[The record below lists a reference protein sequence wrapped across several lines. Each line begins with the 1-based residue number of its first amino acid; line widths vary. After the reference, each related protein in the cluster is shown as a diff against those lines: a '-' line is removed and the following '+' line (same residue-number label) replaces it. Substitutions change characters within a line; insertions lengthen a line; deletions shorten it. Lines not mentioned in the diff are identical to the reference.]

1 LLRALYTQKA
11 RHVQGPARTL
21 QLPTYTPGRVT
32 GIDRVSKT
40 LYIVKVK
47 LEESLSNPK
56 PPQFT
61 MVWVPGYEAIPLSIA
76 RYSGNYIEYLV
87 KPVGPTTSKLVE
99 PIMVSKYIGVYGP
112 LGKPLLPVSGDS
124 YLFVAG
130 GSGLAPVLHYLDK
143 LKSRRNTV
151 VYAAWSFEEV
161 GAVPEIVSSLGGEV
175 VTACLSRECDVNG
188 LASDALDYVNPED
201 YSYTVVSGPMEMI
214 KSIARRIE
222 PKHYAKTVVILE
234 STVKCGLGLCGTCRV
249 FSGKSLFLCIDGP
262 GFYLSDV
269 AEGLEVA

>member
-1 LLRALYTQKA
+1 
-11 RHVQGPARTL
+11 
-21 QLPTYTPGRVT
+21 
-32 GIDRVSKT
+32 
-40 LYIVKVK
+40 
-47 LEESLSNPK
+47 
-56 PPQFT
+56 
-61 MVWVPGYEAIPLSIA
+61 MVWVPGCEAIPLSIV
-76 RYSGNYIEYLV
+76 RYSENYIEYLV

-99 PIMVSKYIGVYGP
+99 PSTVSSHVGVYGP
-112 LGKPLLPVSGDS
+112 LGKPLLPVNGDS
-124 YLFVAG
+124 YLFIAG

-143 LKSRRNTV
+143 LKSGRKTV

-188 LASDALDYVNPED
+188 LASDALDYVNLEE
-201 YSYTVVSGPMEMI
+201 YSYVIVSGPMEMI
-214 KSIARRIE
+214 RSVARRIE

-249 FSGKSLFLCIDGP
+249 FPDKSLFLCIDGP

-269 AEGLEVA
+269 AESLGVA